1 MSSDFQGAGSPHQR
15 KTTGGP
21 PTLHHPDTVKLRV
34 TNTDFKKK
42 LTVRSYYWRVRERVS
57 PRAYK

>member
-15 KTTGGP
+15 KTMEGP

-34 TNTDFKKK
+34 TNTDLKKK
-42 LTVRSYYWRVRERVS
+42 LTVRSYYWL
-57 PRAYK
+57 PRARK